1 MACATLRDGKRWT
14 RRVAA
19 GNRRRKTENQSC
31 WTSAWR
37 INTWQLQGVWARVSQ
52 ACNKSS
58 RQSIF
63 PRSLMATHDPTVSMR
78 PNHADIPNHLFIDSS
93 FTYSAANMF
102 LSPLLPGVRMLLRA
116 LTWLLVLP
124 ASDPLPVFHACAFF
138 LSLFFSSSL
147 RSDSFSF
154 VSSLVLSISFC
165 FFSSSLS
172 FSRWLSISLCLEISL
187 SLSISFLR
195 PSFSLASCLSFSS
208 SWILEFYL
216 SFYTAS
222 SY

>member
-124 ASDPLPVFHACAFF
+124 ASQAQ
-138 LSLFFSSSL
+138 
-147 RSDSFSF
+147 
-154 VSSLVLSISFC
+154 VSSQYLINSPFMFFIISR
-165 FFSSSLS
+165 SLYP
-172 FSRWLSISLCLEISL
+172 LEFYEKNKMRAK
-187 SLSISFLR
+187 ISFLYLQYTR
-195 PSFSLASCLSFSS
+195 RYYLPTFLEYFVPFLNITKYFPSSHTKPQCT
-208 SWILEFYL
+208 ILDWSMKKTL
-216 SFYTAS
+216 NDRN
-222 SY
+222 